1 MTRAGTCE
9 QAKEQAKEQ
18 ALWDVG
24 AHRVNTR
31 RSTSSAL
38 GGVIDTTGALPA
50 VLRQERTARRGDAG
64 VARGRRDGT
73 PDNTLAPLYPP
84 RTRVTARPLGRPL
97 ASTPL
102 TERTEALESDPQ
114 REPQGGQRRSW
125 WLSAMRTA
133 RSSVIA
139 SSRRLPATMRLTVL
153 QRPTPRALLVYL
165 ALLLALTQA
174 LVGTLTPLARS
185 ERQAI
190 GGVFLAFSAG
200 ARAPTDPTPFPLEPT
215 PLPVASPAA
224 FIATMLPFAQ
234 QLHHDLGWPVSM
246 MLAQMGVEHGWRL
259 PDFDGWNLANSKVF
273 PDPDGDGGVCF
284 RQASVRSFCYA
295 PTPQIGVAIY
305 EHVAHLSYY
314 TAVGQAARSG
324 GAQAARALGQS
335 PWDAGHYALNGVPGG
350 ALIAAMSTYH
360 LDQYDR

>member
-1 MTRAGTCE
+1 MGRGRASGKHASIG
-9 QAKEQAKEQ
+9 QQ
-18 ALWDVG
+18 
-24 AHRVNTR
+24 R
-31 RSTSSAL
+31 R

-50 VLRQERTARRGDAG
+50 VSRQEFTARRGDAG
-64 VARGRRDGT
+64 AERGTRGET
-73 PDNTLAPLYPP
+73 PDNTLMPFYPP
-84 RTRVTARPLGRPL
+84 RTRVTARPLGRPI

-102 TERTEALESDPQ
+102 TKLTKLTESTESTESLESDPQ
-114 REPQGGQRRSW
+114 SDSPRDPRGGQRPSRWLGAARAARS
-125 WLSAMRTA
+125 SVIA
-133 RSSVIA
+133 SSVIA
-139 SSRRLPATMRLTVL
+139 SSRRLPATMRLTL
-153 QRPTPRALLVYL
+153 LRRPTPKALLVYL
-165 ALLLALTQA
+165 ALLLALAQT
-174 LVGTLTPLARS
+174 LGGTLTPLARS

-190 GGVFLAFSAG
+190 GGVLLAFG
-200 ARAPTDPTPFPLEPT
+200 AVKPATPTPFPLGPT

-234 QLHHDLGWPVSM
+234 QLHQDLGWPVSVT
-246 MLAQMGVEHGWRL
+246 LAQMGVEHGWRL

-314 TAVGQAARSG
+314 AAIGQAARSG
-324 GAQAARALGQS
+324 GAQAAARALGQS

-350 ALIAAMSTYH
+350 ALIAAMNTYH
-360 LDQYDR
+360 LDQYDS